1 MGQVAPNPTSSNARY
16 GATAV
21 QTQAP
26 EPELTFGSGFMDCKK
41 TAAYIRNAVYAE
53 FCPENPWEDLL
64 VEELAQLTIKLR
76 KYERQQDL
84 VLRAHAFDFVHQE
97 ILSLQRL
104 RRLDGVTDDLR
115 ALVDRWA
122 FGSHEAHTKAAKRLL
137 ALGVSLDGAMARA
150 AAACVDDLDTI
161 DQASSRVRRQR
172 ERLKADFQAQR
183 QARAR
188 AEVPDAEVVE

>member
-1 MGQVAPNPTSSNARY
+1 MGQVAPNQQSSNARY

-104 RRLDGVTDDLR
+104 RRLDGEKEDLR
-115 ALVDRWA
+115 TLVYQWA
-122 FGSHEAHTKAAKRLL
+122 FGGPEAHARAAKRLA

-161 DQASSRVRRQR
+161 DRASNRARGQR
-172 ERLKADFQAQR
+172 ERLRADFQAQR
-183 QARAR
+183 MARER

>member
-1 MGQVAPNPTSSNARY
+1 MGQVAPNLTSSNARS

-21 QTQAP
+21 QTQASD
-26 EPELTFGSGFMDCKK
+26 PELTFGSGFMDCKK

-115 ALVDRWA
+115 ALVDCWA

>member
-1 MGQVAPNPTSSNARY
+1 MGIADRTPDTNAVVANEAGTPSADLDP
-16 GATAV
+16 GV
-21 QTQAP
+21 
-26 EPELTFGSGFMDCKK
+26 TFVSGFLEQAGLASRIH
-41 TAAYIRNAVYAE
+41 AAVRADLKPTTPLEA
-53 FCPENPWEDLL
+53 LL
-64 VEELAQLTIKLR
+64 VEEIAELTTELR
-76 KYERQQDL
+76 SLKYRRDL
-84 VLRAHAFDFVHQE
+84 MLRARAFDFVHQG
-97 ILSLQRL
+97 ILNLQNL
-104 RRLDGVTDDLR
+104 RRLEGVTDDLR
-115 ALVDRWA
+115 ALLDRWA
-122 FGSHEAHTKAAKRLL
+122 FGSHEAHTKAAERLL